1 MGILTHIKD
10 LTLGDRPEMKFTS
23 GLGLKVILIQ
33 QRRGGDQKKSQFK
46 IIHRKQPQGK
56 QYDTGTPNAN
66 VPRKTQRQSPGL
78 INQEVTGVA

>member
-23 GLGLKVILIQ
+23 GLGIKGYTHSTKE
-33 QRRGGDQKKSQFK
+33 RNGDQKKSQFK

-56 QYDTGTPNAN
+56 QYDTGGHLMPTFKKLKGKVKVNKS
-66 VPRKTQRQSPGL
+66 RG
-78 INQEVTGVA
+78 